1 MRSRWCYYAVRVH
14 APVVLCNEIMGQSAR
29 DSATRAFASV
39 LLLLARSY
47 ELVLAINWDSS
58 EPELFKAYRKLL
70 LKVHPDKGGKGLFWN
85 ACWILQ
91 RRGLG
96 RGSARSQPALQDRFR
111 NKISHKF
118 HTKISHDFSGGAA
131 VVTSCGMVPDSVRDT
146 RSFDFSG
153 LPRHAP
159 ETSGK
164 RCLLGPFWDL
174 FGTLPRPCLGAV

>member
-1 MRSRWCYYAVRVH
+1 MRFECMLPLSCAMKSWGSLQETLPLVPLYLFFC
-14 APVVLCNEIMGQSAR
+14 C
-29 DSATRAFASV
+29 FC
-39 LLLLARSY
+39 Y
-47 ELVLAINWDSS
+47 ELVLAINRDFS

-85 ACWILQ
+85 ARWILQ

-96 RGSARSQPALQDRFR
+96 RGPARSQPALQDRFR

-164 RCLLGPFWDL
+164 ECLLGLFWDL

>member
-1 MRSRWCYYAVRVH
+1 M
-14 APVVLCNEIMGQSAR
+14 
-29 DSATRAFASV
+29 
-39 LLLLARSY
+39 
-47 ELVLAINWDSS
+47 
-58 EPELFKAYRKLL
+58 
-70 LKVHPDKGGKGLFWN
+70 
-85 ACWILQ
+85 
-91 RRGLG
+91 
-96 RGSARSQPALQDRFR
+96 QDRFR

-164 RCLLGPFWDL
+164 ACLLGPFLELVRDAPPAL
-174 FGTLPRPCLGAV
+174 SGGSLVLRRVPGYTPGPKVGKMEALRPLLPILASLAKFHTHTP